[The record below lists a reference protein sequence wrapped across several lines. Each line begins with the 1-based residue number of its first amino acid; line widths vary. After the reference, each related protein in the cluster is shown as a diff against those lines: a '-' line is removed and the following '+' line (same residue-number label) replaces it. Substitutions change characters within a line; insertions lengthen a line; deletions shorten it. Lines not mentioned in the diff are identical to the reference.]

1 MAIAYLIKEVTK
13 VYKGSEKKANDQITL
28 AIRQGEIFGLLG
40 PNGAGKSTLINQ
52 IAGLTPPTSGSIQL
66 FGMDVVRQPQIIP
79 HYVALQPQ
87 QGMALLDLYPEEALL
102 HTAQLRSCTKQE
114 AQKQTRPLM
123 EEFKLGQFGK
133 KVMRNLSGGQRRLVH
148 LALAFV
154 GDRPIQIFD
163 EPTND
168 LDPVVR
174 LQVWEKLLHLHREG
188 KTIIVVTH
196 NVLEAERVIQR
207 VGIINHGRLQ
217 AVGTIGELKAQ
228 FDQSIRLE
236 VALRADYQLSDTKYR
251 DLLATLGEVRAL
263 TQQHCIVLCYRS
275 TTRVT
280 IDRVLSQIGLD
291 KLNDFRIQT
300 PSLEDIYLQFGGET
314 KRG

>member
-1 MAIAYLIKEVTK
+1 
-13 VYKGSEKKANDQITL
+13 
-28 AIRQGEIFGLLG
+28 
-40 PNGAGKSTLINQ
+40 
-52 IAGLTPPTSGSIQL
+52 
-66 FGMDVVRQPQIIP
+66 MDVVRQPQVIP
-79 HYVALQPQ
+79 QYVAVQPQ
-87 QGMALLDLYPEEALL
+87 QGWALQDLYAEEALL
-102 HTAQLRSCTKQE
+102 YTAQLRGCTKQE
-114 AQKQTRPLM
+114 AQKQTRVLM

-133 KVMRNLSGGQRRLVH
+133 KVLRNLSGGQRRLVY

-168 LDPVVR
+168 LDPAVR

-207 VGIINHGRLQ
+207 VGIINHGQLL
-217 AVGTIGELKAQ
+217 AVGTIDELKAQ
-228 FDQSIRLE
+228 LEQNIKLE
-236 VALRADYQLSDTKYR
+236 VVLRADYAEYR
-251 DLLATLGEVRAL
+251 NLLATLGEVRAL
-263 TQQHCIVLCYRS
+263 AQQRYVVLCNPS

-280 IDRVLSQIGLD
+280 IDRILALIGLD

-300 PSLEDIYLQFGGET
+300 PSLEDVYLHFGGKT
-314 KRG
+314 QRG

>member
-1 MAIAYLIKEVTK
+1 MPIAYSIKEVTK

-28 AIRQGEIFGLLG
+28 SIRQGEIFGLLG

-52 IAGLTPPTSGSIQL
+52 IAGLTLPTSGSIQL

-79 HYVALQPQ
+79 QYVALQPQ
-87 QGMALLDLYPEEALL
+87 QGWALQDLYAEEALL
-102 HTAQLRSCTKQE
+102 YTAQLRGCTKQA
-114 AQKQTRPLM
+114 AQKQTQLLM
-123 EEFKLGQFGK
+123 EDLQLGQFGK
-133 KVMRNLSGGQRRLVH
+133 KVLRNLSGGQRRLVY

-174 LQVWEKLLHLHREG
+174 LQVWEKLHCLHREG

-217 AVGTIGELKAQ
+217 AVGTIGQLKAQ
-228 FDQSIRLE
+228 LEQNIKLE
-236 VALRADYQLSDTKYR
+236 VVLRADYGLSSTKYHN
-251 DLLATLGEVRAL
+251 LLATLGEVRAL
-263 TQQHCIVLCYRS
+263 TQQHCVVLCYRT
-275 TTRVT
+275 TTRTT
-280 IDRVLSQIGLD
+280 IDSILAQIGLD
-291 KLNDFRIQT
+291 KLDDFRIQT
-300 PSLEDIYLQFGGET
+300 PSLEDVYLRFGGET
-314 KRG
+314 QRG